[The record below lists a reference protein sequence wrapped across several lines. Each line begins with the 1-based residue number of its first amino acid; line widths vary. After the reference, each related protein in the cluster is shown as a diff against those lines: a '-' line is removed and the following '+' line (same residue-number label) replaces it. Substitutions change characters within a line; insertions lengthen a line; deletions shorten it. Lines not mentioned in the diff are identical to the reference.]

1 MSVFN
6 NYSTILYILLIIV
19 LIYLAII
26 VQSNVART
34 FVILLVIIIA
44 LYFIYINYFK
54 NNTHITSGITDATI
68 QTVINSSEL
77 ETNNTGA
84 IATNFSYSIW
94 AYIDDWSYNY
104 GLNKSVLLKDANP
117 LNTGKVPNI
126 NLQDEIHITDPGI
139 TVQKFPSPFIYFGAE
154 SNKLIIEQS
163 VYSSNGSSN
172 PDVDKVDIEN
182 IPLQKWV
189 NILVSVYG
197 RTLDTY
203 IDGKLVN
210 THVLSGVP
218 YIGSTSSNIYITPNG
233 GFSGYRSDI
242 QYYPNE
248 TDPQKAWDIYADG
261 FTKGQTFNNP
271 YTVEVSLYNN
281 GTEQGSYTF

>member
-104 GLNKSVLLKDANP
+104 GLNKSVLLKDVNP
-117 LNTGKVPNI
+117 VNTGKVPNT
-126 NLQDEIHITDPGI
+126 NTTNDLLNPSY
-139 TVQKFPSPFIYFGAE
+139 PSPFIYFGAE